1 MAHEK
6 TWAVSVV
13 VSVLTFLHISVDVY
27 KSGKTRQDEPQGG
40 GEG

>member
-1 MAHEK
+1 MVLEK

-13 VSVLTFLHISVDVY
+13 VSVLAFLRISVDVY
-27 KSGKTRQDEPQGG
+27 KSGKTRQDEPKGG